1 MKETH
6 QIPDRRH
13 QMCAA
18 ESKKPRILFIGPL
31 PPPIDGQSKATAAGL
46 EAIRECNLSTS
57 VINLNRPGISRS
69 WGAQLG
75 RILAL
80 FPIFFK
86 VLLLRSKAD
95 AIYLSLSES
104 TLGNIKDIL
113 IYVLL
118 TGKLKTLTVQM
129 LGGSG
134 MNLILNKGNALSK
147 INQLFMRQMNGVIVE
162 GECGRK
168 IFAGVFPP
176 HKIFVVKNCAD
187 EYLFSLPRDIES
199 KFNAAGKIQILYL
212 SNMITEK
219 GCFDLARAFLDF
231 PSHIKNIYTLKFVGG
246 FPEMSERTRFLNMIS
261 PDSSIEYLG
270 NFIDGEEK
278 KRLYLASHIFCLP
291 TYYPYEGQPISI
303 LEAYATGCVVITTMH
318 GGIPD
323 IFVDQVNGFSVT
335 PKCTDSI
342 KNTLIHISENRSVL
356 QDIALSNLREAES
369 NYRIARY
376 KRQFVNA
383 IRSNKTFDSVICDE

>member
-1 MKETH
+1 M
-6 QIPDRRH
+6 
-13 QMCAA
+13 AA
-18 ESKKPRILFIGPL
+18 TESKKPRILFIGPL

-46 EAIRECNLSTS
+46 DAIQECNLSTS
-57 VINLNRPGISRS
+57 VININRPGISRS

-75 RILAL
+75 RILEL
-80 FPIFFK
+80 FPILLK
-86 VLLLRSKAD
+86 VLLSRSKAD

-104 TLGNIKDIL
+104 TLGNIKDIF
-113 IYVLL
+113 IYLLL

-147 INQLFMRQMNGVIVE
+147 INQLFMRQMKGVIVE
-162 GECGRK
+162 GERGRR
-168 IFAGVFPP
+168 IFSGSFPP
-176 HKIFVVKNCAD
+176 QKIFVVKNFAD
-187 EYLFSLPRDIES
+187 EYLFSRPRDIEN
-199 KFNAAGKIQILYL
+199 KFKEASKIQILYL

-219 GCFDLARAFLDF
+219 GCFDLAMAFLDL
-231 PSHIKNIYTLKFVGG
+231 PSHIKSIFTLKFVGG
-246 FPEMSERTRFLNMIS
+246 FPETAERTRFLKMIS
-261 PDSSIEYLG
+261 PDPSIEYLG
-270 NFIDGEEK
+270 NFIDGDEK
-278 KRLYLASHIFCLP
+278 KQLYLASHIFCLP
-291 TYYPYEGQPISI
+291 TYYRYEGQPISI

-342 KNTLIHISENRSVL
+342 KNVLIHISENRSVL

-383 IRSNKTFDSVICDE
+383 IRFNKALGSVICDE